1 MREACEASAHFTVY
15 SILPRGRFSVCLIIR
30 RLVYLNAYF
39 KEIYYG
45 KQEIHQHQ
53 RGCPTDATAGSGGI
67 CDKVHTF
74 QGSEC
79 EKNLLKARW
88 AEI

>member
-1 MREACEASAHFTVY
+1 MRMSSSTLTERRIIGSCRAQK
-15 SILPRGRFSVCLIIR
+15 FSL
-30 RLVYLNAYF
+30 L
-39 KEIYYG
+39 KETNG

-67 CDKVHTF
+67 CDTVHTF